1 VPDST
6 HFLTDMRIE
15 LCQAAIRPV
24 YRVASDTR
32 RVPTRQGILS
42 DIGVV
47 DGNDNLEQAVIMRL
61 LTPVGEL
68 RALGHPEYGSRLHR
82 LIGEKNNETHRN
94 LVRLYILESLAFEP
108 RIEEVLE
115 VQVAENPGHRTGV
128 DVLLVVRPAGSGGP
142 VRIGPFILELET

>member
-47 DGNDNLEQAVIMRL
+47 DGN
-61 LTPVGEL
+61 
-68 RALGHPEYGSRLHR
+68 
-82 LIGEKNNETHRN
+82 
-94 LVRLYILESLAFEP
+94 YILESLAFEP